1 MLNLRSFVAKKQDLF
16 RHEISNVK
24 HLHIALCFDRGF
36 IMPAGV
42 ALYSIISNNSNI
54 NLHFHLLVSGISES
68 ECSIFLELE
77 GPNTAIS
84 IYHVTDK
91 FDINPDTLVL
101 GIPLS
106 TCLRFLIPEVVD
118 DKITNILYLDCDII
132 CNGSLYE
139 LVDYDLK
146 DYIACVI
153 SDSPDMQDR
162 VKKLDYGIDF
172 INYFNAGVMLI
183 NISAWKKENITQ
195 KALEMINNGTV
206 YRYADQDVLNI
217 LLNGRLYYIDKKYN
231 NKTTLSVIC
240 DQEQKN
246 LSNTIIMHYVTQNKP
261 WYKIFRAKNF
271 EHYFYN
277 SPWKYHKRMLAPSS
291 SDIRLK
297 AKVYWAEGKY
307 SKAISYYYHYLR
319 AKLFGVKI

>member
-1 MLNLRSFVAKKQDLF
+1 MLNLKNFVAKKQNLF
-16 RHEISNVK
+16 QREIPNIK
-24 HLHIALCFDRGF
+24 ALHIALCFDRGF

-68 ECSIFLELE
+68 ECSVFSELE
-77 GPNTAIS
+77 RANTSIS
-84 IYHVTDK
+84 VYHVTDK

-118 DKITNILYLDCDII
+118 EKITNILYLDSDII
-132 CNGSLYE
+132 CNGSLYD
-139 LVDYDLK
+139 LVDYDLN
-146 DYIACVI
+146 DYIACVV
-153 SDSPDMQDR
+153 SDSPDMQER
-162 VKKLDYGIDF
+162 VKKLNYGIDF

-183 NISAWKKENITQ
+183 NTNAWKEENITQ
-195 KALEMINNGTV
+195 KALEMINNGKV

-217 LLNGRLYYIDKKYN
+217 LLNGRLYYLDKKYN
-231 NKTTLSVIC
+231 NKTTLSVVC
-240 DQEQKN
+240 DEEQKN

-261 WYKIFRAKNF
+261 WYKIFRARNF

-277 SPWKYHKRMLAPSS
+277 SPWRNYKRMLAPSS
-291 SDIRLK
+291 SDIRLR
-297 AKVYWAEGKY
+297 AKVYWSERKY
-307 SKAISYYYHYLR
+307 WKATSCYYHYLL
-319 AKLFGVKI
+319 AKLFGVKF